1 MSILFYQSIFNGLL
15 LAGLYSLVTAGVTLI
30 LGVLHIINFAQGAFL
45 MLSAFLVYYF
55 GTLFG
60 LDYFT
65 SCVLAVLVVGGL
77 AMLTERFMFHRFW
90 IKGEVLSCLVVS
102 MGLTQIMQNGALITF
117 GIVQK
122 SVDSVFTGVINIFG
136 VRFSFERLM
145 IIVFA
150 YVIIFSL
157 LLFLKYSKR
166 GQAMRAVAQDYDAA
180 QLLGINTKRIAML
193 GMFIG
198 VGLSGVA
205 GAIIAP
211 VFSMDAY
218 MGEFLML
225 KAFLVMVVGGLGSVP
240 GVIYAALIFGMFES
254 FGLMYI
260 GHMANVYLFILVVL
274 ILAIKPTGLFSG
286 TVFQIR

>member
-55 GTLFG
+55 GTLLG

-65 SCVLAVLVVGGL
+65 SSVLAVLIVGGI
-77 AMLTERFMFHRFW
+77 AMLTERFMYHRFW

-102 MGLTQIMQNGALITF
+102 MGLTQIIQNGALVTF
-117 GIVQK
+117 GIIQK
-122 SVDSVFTGVINIFG
+122 SYDSVFTGVFNIFG

-150 YVIIFSL
+150 YLIIFSL

-198 VGLSGVA
+198 VGLSGAA
-205 GAIIAP
+205 GAIVAP
-211 VFSMDAY
+211 VFSIDAY

-225 KAFLVMVVGGLGSVP
+225 KAFLVMVVGGLGSVI

-260 GHMANVYLFILVVL
+260 GHMTNVYLFVLVVL
-274 ILAIKPTGLFSG
+274 ILAVKPTGLFSG

>member
-1 MSILFYQSIFNGLL
+1 M

-30 LGVLHIINFAQGAFL
+30 LGVLHIINFAQGAIL

-55 GTLFG
+55 GTLLG

-65 SCVLAVLVVGGL
+65 SSVLAVLIVGGL

-102 MGLTQIMQNGALITF
+102 MGLTQIIQTGALVTF
-117 GIVQK
+117 GIIQK
-122 SVDSVFTGVINIFG
+122 SYDSVFTGVFNIFG

-150 YVIIFSL
+150 YLIIFSL

-211 VFSMDAY
+211 VFSIDAY

-225 KAFLVMVVGGLGSVP
+225 KAFLVMVVGGLGSVI

-254 FGLMYI
+254 FGLMYS